1 MRLKGVLLILLGLVI
16 AMVAAVIQGRG
27 SWQART
33 NALQAELL
41 AAQADLAGQRFDT
54 LTLDA
59 LPPPVAR
66 MFRAV
71 LTPGQPM
78 VATASLRHEGS
89 FDMGRDEP
97 NWRPF
102 TSQQRVL
109 TRRPGFVWDARIAM
123 LPLLPV
129 HVHDAYV
136 SGRGVLRAKMLG
148 LITVMDVE
156 PTPQLAQGELMR
168 WVAEAAWYP
177 TALLPG
183 PGVQWSAV
191 DDSTARLTVV
201 DGDIG
206 VSLTVGF
213 GADGRIATVRS
224 EERYRDTPDGPV
236 ATPWVGHFWD
246 YAEQDGM
253 WIPRDGEVSWI
264 YADGPRPYWRGHIT
278 SLEYSFGR

>member
-1 MRLKGVLLILLGLVI
+1 MRLQGVLLILLGLAI
-16 AMVAAVIQGRG
+16 AVVAAIIQGRS

-54 LTLDA
+54 LALDA

-78 VATASLRHEGS
+78 VAAVSLRHEGS
-89 FDMGRDEP
+89 FDMGRERP

-123 LPLLPV
+123 LPVLPV

-136 SGRGVLRAKMLG
+136 SGRGVLRAKILG
-148 LITVMDVE
+148 LITVMDAE
-156 PTPQLAQGELMR
+156 PSPQLAQGELMR

-183 PGVQWSAV
+183 PGLQWSAV
-191 DDSTARLTVV
+191 DDSTARLTVL
-201 DGDIG
+201 DGDTG
-206 VSLTVGF
+206 VTLSVGF
-213 GADGRIATVRS
+213 DADGRIATVRA

-236 ATPWVGHFWD
+236 ATPWAGRFWD
-246 YAEQDGM
+246 YAQQDGM
-253 WIPRDGEVSWI
+253 WIPREGEVSWLLPE
-264 YADGPRPYWRGHIT
+264 GPRPYWRGRIV
-278 SLEYSFGR
+278 SVEYGFGR